1 MNDITPFAQKVMT
14 NPTPKLDLDFDEVC
28 KFIDPKKVGTPQEY
42 KHFFELCKMR
52 GMNPLL
58 KEVYWIKYSAQG
70 SAANVIAVDTFVSRA
85 GDHQDYEGYE
95 TGWYIQKDPKNPNS
109 VEGTNQPFGN
119 IVGAWCEVFRTNMKP
134 FRSRVRLDAY
144 TTGKMRWN
152 TDPSGMIEKCAI
164 AGAHRKAYPKSF
176 AQMYS
181 WEEMDQA
188 KEVKDVTPPKNG
200 SSKRPSE
207 QVKEWEEAKAKKKPV
222 KKEKQEAKSE
232 APADPFVEEFL
243 DAKEHSTRLELFN
256 NELMKLVDDDRTSES
271 YQKVKAFTEKHWG
284 ILQQNLDDEHRAELL
299 NICDSVKKLYPDE
312 TAS

>member
-1 MNDITPFAQKVMT
+1 MNEITPFAQKVMN
-14 NPTPKLDLDFDEVC
+14 NPTPKIDLDFDEVC

-85 GDHQDYEGYE
+85 GDHQDYEGYA
-95 TGWYIQKDPKNPNS
+95 TGWYIQTDPKNPNS
-109 VEGTNQPFGN
+109 VEHTNQPFGN

-134 FRSRVRLDAY
+134 FTSRVRLDAY

-188 KEVKDVTPPKNG
+188 KEVKNVTPP
-200 SSKRPSE
+200 SKSKKPSE
-207 QVKEWEEAKAKKKPV
+207 QVKDWEEAKAKKKPA
-222 KKEKQEAKSE
+222 KKVKQEEQLES
-232 APADPFVEEFL
+232 PDDPFKDEFL
-243 DAKEHSTRLELFN
+243 AFEHPKSRIDFFN
-256 NELMKLVDDDRTSES
+256 QSVMKLVDDDRTSES
-271 YQKVKAFTEKHWG
+271 YQKVKDFTQKHWNT
-284 ILQQNLDDEHRAELL
+284 LQQNLDDEHRTELL
-299 NICDSVKKLYPDE
+299 NVCESVKKLYPDE
-312 TAS
+312 TQS